1 LRVLAGAGQQPIM
14 RRSTALLL
22 TIIAAMTAVALPML
36 FAVYVAKEQAEK
48 VETAIALSYAR
59 DVLVRSE
66 LTARQLEVGVES
78 LVAMGESDP
87 CSPASVAR
95 MRRIDLESSN
105 IQAIGYV
112 KGTRLVCSSLGLE
125 ASNVELGPVE
135 VSRKGGAGIRI
146 DVELPLA
153 PGVRFLVVEYGHYA
167 AIVHK
172 DVPIDVA
179 TSVPNVS
186 VATVSIATGRI
197 LTSRGPIDPGW
208 LTPIARGRE
217 STFLTDRYVVATAGS
232 RRYYVGAVA
241 ALPIALLQERVNA
254 VVTTLLP
261 VGFVAGLLLA
271 LVIFY
276 IARLQ
281 MALPASLRTAL
292 KRDEFFLAYQ
302 PIVDLRTGQWVGAEA
317 LIRWRRRRGEIVW
330 PDDFIPAAEE
340 SGLIVRITERV
351 VELVARDAAT
361 LFQRR
366 ADFHIAIN
374 LASADL
380 HDELTV
386 LMLRRL
392 AERTRAKPG
401 NLVVEA
407 TERGFTDPQS
417 AAKIIRELR
426 EFGIRVAIDDFGT
439 GYSSLSFLEA
449 FELDL
454 LKIDKSF
461 VDTLGTGAAT
471 GAVAVQIIEMAK
483 ALNLEMIAEGVST
496 REQADFLRER
506 GVQYAQGWL
515 FARPMRFDELMAGLD
530 RQPEPVPGPEHREP
544 AGQTGP
550 L

>member
-1 LRVLAGAGQQPIM
+1 M
-14 RRSTALLL
+14 RKSTALLL
-22 TIIAAMTAVALPML
+22 TIIAAMVAVALPML
-36 FAVYVAKEQAEK
+36 VAVYVAREEARK
-48 VETAIALSYAR
+48 VEAGIALGFAR
-59 DVLVRSE
+59 DVLIRSE
-66 LTARQLEVGVES
+66 LTAHQLEDAVKS
-78 LVAMGESDP
+78 LTALGESDP
-87 CSPASVAR
+87 CSEASQAL
-95 MRRIDLESSN
+95 MRKIDLASSN

-112 KGTRLVCSSLGLE
+112 SGNKLICSSMGRE
-125 ASNVELGPVE
+125 ASNLDLGPLDI
-135 VSRKGGAGIRI
+135 SQPAGARMRI

-153 PGVRFLVVEYGHYA
+153 RGVRFLIVEYKHYA

-172 DVPIDVA
+172 DIPIEVA
-179 TSVPNVS
+179 TSVPNLSLAVF
-186 VATVSIATGRI
+186 ATASKRV
-197 LTSRGPIDPGW
+197 LTSRGTIDPAW
-208 LTPIARGRE
+208 FNAIRRGRE
-217 STFLTDRYVVATAGS
+217 TTMLTDRYVVATAASG
-232 RRYYVGAVA
+232 RYYLAAVA
-241 ALPIALLQERVNA
+241 ALPIALLQDRVHSVA
-254 VVTTLLP
+254 MTLLP

-276 IARLQ
+276 VVRLQ
-281 MALPASLRTAL
+281 LALPASLKTAL
-292 KRDEFFLAYQ
+292 KRDEFFLVYQ
-302 PIVDLRTGQWVGAEA
+302 PIVDLRTGQWIGAEA

-366 ADFHIAIN
+366 AGFHIAIN

-439 GYSSLSFLEA
+439 GYSSLSYLES
-449 FELDL
+449 FEIDL

-471 GAVAVQIIEMAK
+471 GTVAVQIIEMAK
-483 ALNLEMIAEGVST
+483 ALNLEMIAEGVAT

-515 FARPMRFDELMAGLD
+515 FARPMRFDELMAGLE
-530 RQPEPVPGPEHREP
+530 RQAEPVPG
-544 AGQTGP
+544 
-550 L
+550 